1 MTVEVILR
9 LTNLAI
15 RLGYQT
21 VVGQRMAKPVK
32 GIFRNLNVEFHD
44 VNIILLN
51 LLIPCSLQ
59 GLSLFQSILLPRI
72 LPNVVMTLLVKLQ
85 GNSQSFNNL

>member
-44 VNIILLN
+44 VSIIL
-51 LLIPCSLQ
+51 LLIPCLLQ

-85 GNSQSFNNL
+85 GNSQSFNNS

>member
-1 MTVEVILR
+1 MMVEVILR

-15 RLGYQT
+15 RLGCQT
-21 VVGQRMAKPVK
+21 VVGQGMAKLVK
-32 GIFRNLNVEFHD
+32 GIFRNLKVEFHD

-51 LLIPCSLQ
+51 LLTPCSLQ
-59 GLSLFQSILLPRI
+59 GLSLFQSILPRI

>member
-44 VNIILLN
+44 VSIIL
-51 LLIPCSLQ
+51 LLIPCLLQ
-59 GLSLFQSILLPRI
+59 GLSLQSILLPRI
-72 LPNVVMTLLVKLQ
+72 LPNVVMTLLVKIQ
-85 GNSQSFNNL
+85 GNSQSFNNS